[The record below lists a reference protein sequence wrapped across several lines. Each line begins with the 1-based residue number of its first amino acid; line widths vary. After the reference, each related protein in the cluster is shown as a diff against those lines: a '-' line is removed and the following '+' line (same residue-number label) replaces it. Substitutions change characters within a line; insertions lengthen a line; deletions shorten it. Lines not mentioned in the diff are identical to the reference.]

1 MKRWVSQVVSRC
13 AFQQGSLEEEEREEE
28 RTSSA
33 HLLLMLQLRVEA
45 LVKLPQLGAV
55 GVVEDSPP
63 CVVHLWC
70 KRGERRA
77 RCLHSCHA

>member
-1 MKRWVSQVVSRC
+1 
-13 AFQQGSLEEEEREEE
+13 
-28 RTSSA
+28 
-33 HLLLMLQLRVEA
+33 MLQLRVEA